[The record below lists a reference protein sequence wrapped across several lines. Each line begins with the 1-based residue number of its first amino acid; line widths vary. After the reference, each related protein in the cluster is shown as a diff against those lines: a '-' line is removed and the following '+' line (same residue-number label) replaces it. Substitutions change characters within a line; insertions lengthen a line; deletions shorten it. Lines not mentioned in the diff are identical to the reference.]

1 MAHAKMMDNLPPP
14 AAATE
19 GGRRPTD
26 VGALGMVERMEVKVL
41 CGACRRQPRAEGN
54 CTR

>member
-1 MAHAKMMDNLPPP
+1 MAYEKMMDSMPPP
-14 AAATE
+14 AAVTE

-26 VGALGMVERMEVKVL
+26 GALGMVERMEVKVL